1 MGDGFTAETAIKWTV
16 NTAAYHITY
25 ILPSEQID
33 SCDTVHKHKATQI
46 CVCFYQLFGTVSEN
60 LIFTVM
66 LSADIMDLCQMFTS
80 LADIVH

>member
-25 ILPSEQID
+25 ILPSKQID

-46 CVCFYQLFGTVSEN
+46 CLCFYQLFETVSEN
-60 LIFTVM
+60 LIFYSDAV
-66 LSADIMDLCQMFTS
+66 C
-80 LADIVH
+80 